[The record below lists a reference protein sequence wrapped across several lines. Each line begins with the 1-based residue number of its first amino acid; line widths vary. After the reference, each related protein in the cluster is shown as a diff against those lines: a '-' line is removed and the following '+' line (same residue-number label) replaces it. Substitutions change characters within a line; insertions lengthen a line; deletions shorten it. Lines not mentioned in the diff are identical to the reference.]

1 MGTFTMTTGFGMLA
15 FGLAVTLTGLV
26 IGLIIIKAQAKQK
39 QKQDSRSDI
48 EKQIHQM
55 KEVRQG

>member
-1 MGTFTMTTGFGMLA
+1 MGTFTMGTGFGMLA
-15 FGLAVTLTGLV
+15 YGLAVTLTGLV
-26 IGLIIIKAQAKQK
+26 IGFIIINTQARQK